1 MENLNATSKEDVVEL
16 LSVLVTELDLWDLE
30 EMQVTVASSGDT
42 CEITGSVEWGYQ
54 TGDNSYTGGAY
65 GYNHWGTGWVS
76 KDTDIEEL
84 AIDLI
89 SQIEEGL
96 AYERLHY
103 DCR

>member
-1 MENLNATSKEDVVEL
+1 MENLNAPSKEDVVEL

-54 TGDNSYTGGAY
+54 TG
-65 GYNHWGTGWVS
+65 YNHWGTGWVS
-76 KDTDIEEL
+76 KDIDIEEL